1 MTRDEARQQI
11 RENWRDFYQEDRG
24 RGRNAGIICPLCGS
38 GDGHNGTGI
47 TENPR
52 KPGQLKCWACNFQG
66 DILDLIQQHQH
77 MDYNTAL
84 RWAAE
89 QQGIKIDPYRPQS
102 GYLSDAER
110 TEGEIHTSAEESQ
123 QEAAQG
129 QEKPNLIAYYQECR
143 QRLRESQEA
152 QSYLQARGISVDTA
166 LSFWIGYDPAAD
178 PANPEQKKHPCKRII
193 LPTSPTHYV
202 ARSIQSDTGKQF
214 QKMNNKGGT
223 PSIFNE
229 RALYDESVKTVF
241 VVEGIFDALSIIEV
255 GAAAVALNS
264 TSNAD
269 KLIKRLEERPTQA
282 SLIICMDNDGKAG
295 TAQAV
300 HTLKEGME
308 RLKVNYAIAN
318 ISGEYKDANEALVE
332 YRSSFE
338 SAVAEAQRR
347 VSDRPDNVTAYIDD
361 LMQSDIDRFMEAG
374 ERKTG
379 YKNLDEKT
387 GGLYSGL
394 YVLAAISSLGKT
406 TFAHQMAD
414 QLAAAGHD
422 VIFFSLEQSRLELVS
437 KSLTRTLAQRDPRS
451 EITSLSLRR
460 GYNEKDR
467 AAAAAEYKKQIGN
480 RLSIIEGNFGCDT
493 GFVCSYV
500 RQYVQRTGTRPI
512 VVVDYLQILQP
523 EQTGSGR
530 TQTIREMVDQTV
542 TSLKRLSRDLDLTVI
557 VISSVNRGNYLMPID
572 FESLKESGGIE
583 YSADVIFGLQLH
595 CISANKEFDSDQKT
609 KAKRDIVREAK
620 KEMPRKID
628 LVCLKNRYG
637 ISSFTCNFSYY
648 PAQDLFIPA
657 KLSDWGERDEE
668 EAFGK
673 IGKKK

>member
-1 MTRDEARQQI
+1 MTRDEARQHI
-11 RENWRDFYQEDRG
+11 RDSWRDFYPEDRG
-24 RGRNAGIICPLCGS
+24 RGRNAGIVCPLCGS
-38 GDGHNGTGI
+38 GDGRNGTGI

-66 DILDLIQQHQH
+66 DILDLIQKDMG
-77 MDYNTAL
+77 MDYNEAL
-84 RWAAE
+84 KWAATK
-89 QQGIKIDPYRPQS
+89 QGIQIDPYRPQS
-102 GYLSDAER
+102 GYLSDVER
-110 TEGEIHTSAEESQ
+110 TEGERHTAVEESQ
-123 QEAAQG
+123 QEAAQS
-129 QEKPNLIAYYQECR
+129 QEKPDLITYYQECR

-178 PANPEQKKHPCKRII
+178 PAQSNHPCKRII
-193 LPTSPTHYV
+193 LPTSPAHYV
-202 ARSIQSDTGKQF
+202 ARSIQEDTAKQY

-241 VVEGIFDALSIIEV
+241 VVEGIFDALSVIQV

-269 KLIKRLEERPTQA
+269 KLIEKLEARPTRA

-300 HTLKEGME
+300 QTLKEGME

-318 ISGEYKDANEALVE
+318 ISGQHKDANEALVNG
-332 YRSSFE
+332 RKSFE
-338 SAVAEAQRR
+338 AAVSEAQRR
-347 VSDRPDNVTAYIDD
+347 VTDRPDNVAAYIDGM
-361 LMQSDIDRFMEAG
+361 MQTDIDRFMEAG

-379 YKNLDEKT
+379 YSNLDEKT

-414 QLAAAGHD
+414 QLATAGHD

-437 KSLTRTLAQRDPRS
+437 KSLTRTLAQNDPKS

-460 GYNEKDR
+460 GYNQKDM
-467 AAAAAEYKKQIGN
+467 ASAAAEYKKQIGN

-530 TQTIREMVDQTV
+530 TQTVREMVDQTV

-595 CISANKEFDSDQKT
+595 CISTSKEFDSDQKT

-620 KEMPRKID
+620 KETPRKID

-637 ISSFTCNFSYY
+637 ISSFTCNFEYY

-657 KLSDWGERDEE
+657 KLADWGENDEE
-668 EAFGK
+668 KVFGK
-673 IGKKK
+673 V